1 MYSVYILR
9 NSQGTY
15 YVGYTSNLQE
25 RIARHNNGRSE
36 FTSRYNE
43 WELAH
48 EEQFKSKSEAI
59 KREKF
64 IKSRKSRKFVDSLI
78 NIAG

>member
-1 MYSVYILR
+1 M
-9 NSQGTY
+9 Y

-25 RIARHNNGRSE
+25 RITRHNTGRSK

-48 EEQFKSKSEAI
+48 EERFENKSEAI

-64 IKSRKSRKFVDSLI
+64 IKSKKSSKFIESLI